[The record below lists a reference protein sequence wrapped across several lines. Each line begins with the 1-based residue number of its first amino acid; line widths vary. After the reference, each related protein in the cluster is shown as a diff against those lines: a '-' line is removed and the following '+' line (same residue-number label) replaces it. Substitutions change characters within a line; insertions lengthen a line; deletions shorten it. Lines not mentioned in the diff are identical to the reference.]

1 MGETTGIAW
10 TDHTFNPWLGCTRV
24 SPGCENCYAEK
35 FVTGRMGLPVWGVDA
50 ERRITSQA
58 YWKQPSRWNKAA
70 EKAGV
75 RRRVFCASLA
85 DVFEIAPPRNIA
97 ANDAMHRARPALWG
111 LIETTPNLDWL
122 LLTKRPQNVAK
133 LVPPDWMAGGFPHN
147 VWLGVTAENQEHY
160 EKRWPILANLPA
172 QVRFISH
179 EPALGPLEI
188 KPASYYEYGTGTD
201 EADGMTERLVFPD
214 WVITGGESGPGAR
227 PYDARWARD
236 LISTTRVSGTKVF
249 VKQLGAR
256 PHDSIRAPFSLLDD
270 GNRLHLK
277 DRKGGDMGEWPAKLR
292 VQEFPR

>member
-10 TDHTFNPWLGCTRV
+10 TDHTFNPWMGCTRV

-50 ERRITSQA
+50 ERKEMSDA
-58 YWKQPSRWNKAA
+58 YWKQPARWNKAA
-70 EKAGV
+70 AAAGE
-75 RRRVFCASLA
+75 RRRVFCASMA
-85 DVFEIAPPRNIA
+85 DVFEVAPDRNFA
-97 ANDAMHRARPALWG
+97 AKEVMRVGRLSLWP
-111 LIETTPNLDWL
+111 LIEETPHLDWL

-133 LVPPDWMAGGFPHN
+133 LVPPDWMAGGFPPN

-188 KPASYYEYGTGTD
+188 KP
-201 EADGMTERLVFPD
+201 GMSEGLLFPD

-236 LISTTRVSGTKVF
+236 LISTTRGSGTKVF

-256 PHDSIRAPFSLLDD
+256 PHDSIRAP
-270 GNRLHLK
+270 
-277 DRKGGDMGEWPAKLR
+277 
-292 VQEFPR
+292 

>member
-10 TDHTFNPWLGCTRV
+10 TDHTFNPWMGCTRV

-50 ERRITSQA
+50 ERKEMSDA
-58 YWKQPSRWNKAA
+58 YWKQPARWNKAA
-70 EKAGV
+70 AAAGE
-75 RRRVFCASLA
+75 RRRVFCASMA
-85 DVFEIAPPRNIA
+85 DVFEVAPDRNFA
-97 ANDAMHRARPALWG
+97 AKEVMRVGRLSLWP
-111 LIETTPNLDWL
+111 LIEETPHLDWL

-133 LVPPDWMAGGFPHN
+133 LVPPDWMAGGFPPN

-188 KPASYYEYGTGTD
+188 KP
-201 EADGMTERLVFPD
+201 GMSEGLLFPD

-236 LISTTRVSGTKVF
+236 LISTTRGSGTKVF

-256 PHDSIRAPFSLLDD
+256 PHDSIRAPFSLLDA

-277 DRKGGDMGEWPAKLR
+277 DRKGGDMGEWPAELR